1 MRKARS
7 WSAATSSSPRR
18 ITTRPAA
25 SPRPVR
31 TSVMAATSRSGRWTS
46 CERRDRLEVIHMTR
60 ADPLVDDLF
69 RREAGKISAW
79 LARLLGPARLDLIED
94 AVQDAFGA
102 ALARWPLDGV
112 PDRPAAW
119 LAVAARNKA
128 LDRLRRDARHDPFDE
143 GAALR
148 LGFSNPEQTGS
159 LDDTLALMF
168 VACHPAL
175 DPDDQTMLTLKT
187 VCGFGV
193 KEIARAY
200 LSTPDAVTQRLVRA
214 KRKIGGL
221 GLRFEIP
228 DRRELA
234 ERLPALIQAIY
245 LLFNGGYTSGE
256 GEALMTR
263 EFCGEALRLATL
275 LTRHP
280 TTATGEAHALAAL
293 ICFHHARADART
305 DERGAMIL
313 LAEQD
318 RALWDRDLIGRGV
331 EHLRQS
337 TDTNALTALHLEA
350 AIASVHAAA
359 PSFAAT
365 DWGMIAHHYGALEEL
380 KPTPVVRLNAA
391 IACAYAEGPASGLA
405 RLDALAGAR
414 KLGGYALY
422 HAARGDLLQRL
433 DRLDEA
439 REAYAA
445 ALACPVNGAERACIE
460 RKLEACAPVTS

>member
-1 MRKARS
+1 MTKA
-7 WSAATSSSPRR
+7 AQ
-18 ITTRPAA
+18 
-25 SPRPVR
+25 
-31 TSVMAATSRSGRWTS
+31 
-46 CERRDRLEVIHMTR
+46 

-102 ALARWPLDGV
+102 ALARWPLDGA
-112 PDRPAAW
+112 PERPAAW

-128 LDRLRRDARHDPFDE
+128 LDRLRRDARLAPFDE

-148 LGFSNPEQTGS
+148 HGFSDPDKVGH

-175 DPDDQTMLTLKT
+175 DRDEQTMLTLKT

-200 LSTPDAVTQRLVRA
+200 LSTPEAVTQRLVRA
-214 KRKIGGL
+214 KRKVGEL

-228 DRRELA
+228 EGPELA
-234 ERLPALIQAIY
+234 ERLPALTQAIY
-245 LLFNGGYTSGE
+245 LLFNGGYTSDE
-256 GEALMTR
+256 GDALMRR
-263 EFCGEALRLATL
+263 EFCAEALRLVTL
-275 LTRHP
+275 LTEHP

-313 LAEQD
+313 LPEQD
-318 RALWDRDLIGRGV
+318 RALWDGELIGRGV
-331 EHLRQS
+331 EHLRKS
-337 TDTNALTALHLEA
+337 TDTNALTALHIEA
-350 AIASVHAAA
+350 AIASVHAGA
-359 PSFAAT
+359 PSFAET
-365 DWGMIAHHYGALEEL
+365 DWGMIAHHYGALEEM

-391 IACAYAEGPASGLA
+391 IACAYADGPAAGLA
-405 RLDALAGAR
+405 RLDALADAR
-414 KLGGYALY
+414 KLDGYALY

-439 REAYAA
+439 RDAFAA
-445 ALACPVNGAERACIE
+445 ALGCPANGAERECIE
-460 RKLEACAPVTS
+460 RKLADCAVTPSRRAGGSPRR